1 MATDY
6 VAGRLDGRVAI
17 VTGAGQ
23 GGGRGSALALAE
35 RGCAVVLF
43 GRTMGKLEKVA
54 GEIDALG
61 SRALCVSGDVTSAE
75 DRRQLVD
82 AAVQHFGRLDIL
94 VNAAQS
100 PEQRDTPMLQTSL
113 EMLNELWESG
123 FVAIYE
129 LMRLAHPHMK
139 AQGGGSIINFC
150 TGSQMNPKNFT
161 GYAGV
166 KAAINTMSRGAALE
180 WAKEKIRVN
189 CIFPLVT
196 SPAYD
201 VFKQNNPNYKS
212 VSPMGRD
219 GEAEDI
225 GRPVAFLASDEAQYI
240 TGVTIP
246 LDGGS
251 SYVR

>member
-35 RGCAVVLF
+35 RGCSVVLF
-43 GRTMGKLEKVA
+43 GRTVAKLEKVA
-54 GEIDALG
+54 DEAQTLG
-61 SRALCVSGDVTSAE
+61 AKALCVSGDVTSAE
-75 DRRQLVD
+75 DRRQLID

-100 PEQRDTPMLQTSL
+100 PEQRDMPMLQTSL

-139 AQGGGSIINFC
+139 SQGGGSIINFC
-150 TGSQMNPKNFT
+150 SGSQLNPKNFT

-180 WAKEKIRVN
+180 WAKDKIRVN
-189 CIFPLVT
+189 CVYPLVN
-196 SPAYD
+196 SPAFD
-201 VFKQNNPNYKS
+201 VFRENNPGYKS

-219 GEAEDI
+219 GDAEDI
-225 GRPVAFLASDEAQYI
+225 GRPVAFLASDEAGYI
-240 TGVTIP
+240 TGATLP

-251 SYVR
+251 SYLR